1 MCTRPVPVYVI
12 CDLIPLMHV
21 QAVILAAAPGRKER
35 IEGFHSG
42 ADNKKQEPSS
52 QIPGKVS
59 ADLVPV

>member
-1 MCTRPVPVYVI
+1 VI